1 MPPMLLAGSRFIVAG
16 IILWM
21 VLSLSGRFRA
31 TYSQWRDNF
40 FIGAFMLLGGNGLVV
55 WAEQE
60 IPSGVATLII
70 SLNSIFVVAAEWILV
85 TAWWKRWFRRHK
97 PTDPSL
103 QSIADSAARPSLLTI
118 FGLVLGVVGLVILV
132 WPSLGVKG
140 AGSLPLMRVLA
151 LIAACVS
158 WTIGSLANRGLSN
171 PADPFS
177 GSAMQMLGGGVWLTL
192 IGLVL
197 GETQQ
202 WSWTGISL
210 ASWLAWSYLL
220 VAGSL
225 VAFTTFI
232 WLMKHCSA
240 TTVSTYAY
248 VNPIVAVFLGWW
260 ILAEEVDANV
270 LLAAATI
277 IGAVAIITISKQ
289 RQTKAARSG
298 ED

>member
-1 MPPMLLAGSRFIVAG
+1 MLLAGSRFIIAG

-21 VLSLSGRFRA
+21 VLSLFGRFRA

-40 FIGAFMLLGGNGLVV
+40 FIGAFMLLGGNSLAV

-85 TAWWKRWFRRHK
+85 TKWWKRWFRRVGS
-97 PTDPSL
+97 TDQSL

-118 FGLVLGVVGLVILV
+118 FGLVLGVIGLLILV
-132 WPSLGVKG
+132 WPSLGIEG

-177 GSAMQMLGGGVWLTL
+177 GAAMQMLGGGMWLTFV
-192 IGLVL
+192 GLLL

-202 WSWTGISL
+202 WSWTGISFN
-210 ASWLAWSYLL
+210 SWLAWSYLL

-225 VAFTTFI
+225 IAFTTFI

-248 VNPIVAVFLGWW
+248 VNPIVAVLLGWW
-260 ILAEEVDANV
+260 ILAEEIDARV
-270 LLAAATI
+270 LLAAAII

-289 RQTKAARSG
+289 KQAKAAMLRKV
-298 ED
+298 